1 MMNKIR
7 DMVARWQIS
16 GMRKRMQPAQ
26 FSFPADLLSP
36 KHVLV
41 CLPGNLRE
49 LTLVKS
55 LLPAVNTLF
64 KSADL
69 TLLSV
74 PGVKVADMF
83 PRKGVQIL
91 MPTADQLTWSG
102 LPKKSFLTS
111 LIDYKYDM
119 ILDLNLDRSF
129 FTSAI
134 LLNFPSAVRVGRGNH
149 LGIPYYN
156 LEIKTRYLRD
166 ERNIY
171 RSLLETLG
179 SIMKRPVDTAGA
191 SQVRH

>member
-1 MMNKIR
+1 MNKVR
-7 DMVARWQIS
+7 EWVARWQIS
-16 GMRKRMQPAQ
+16 GIRKRMQPTQ
-26 FSFPADLLSP
+26 FNFPADLLTP

-55 LLPAVNTLF
+55 LLPAILSLF
-64 KSADL
+64 KPADL

-83 PRKGVQIL
+83 PRKGIQIVT
-91 MPTADQLTWSG
+91 PSTDQLTWSG
-102 LPKKSFLTS
+102 LPKKSLLAT
-111 LIDYKYDM
+111 LHDYKYDM

-129 FTSAI
+129 FTSAV
-134 LLNFPSAVRVGRGNH
+134 LLNFPSAIRVGRGNH
-149 LGIPYYN
+149 LGIPFYN

-179 SIMKRPVDTAGA
+179 AIMRRPVDTAGA